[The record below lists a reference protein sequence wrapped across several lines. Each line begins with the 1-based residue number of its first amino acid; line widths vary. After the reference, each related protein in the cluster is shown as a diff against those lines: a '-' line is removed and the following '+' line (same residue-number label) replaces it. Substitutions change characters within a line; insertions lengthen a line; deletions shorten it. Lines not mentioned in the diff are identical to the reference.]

1 MSSVTAPPMTIAY
14 RCRISAGDHSDS
26 ELGGEF
32 WCDLREEAC
41 VGVSHAVQVKHG
53 LRIQNQAARD
63 RTDGKPRWR
72 PVAQTPFS
80 RTLHAPV
87 ASLAE
92 SPDRT
97 GLHAR
102 RPHRPAGRCLPPCT
116 FAESSPRQAG
126 LRWTRL
132 VFIQRPIHRVNCAR
146 LSPVIFA
153 RKRRTIPFW
162 PRLIR
167 RYCWARPA
175 LEMTRRLRLF
185 AHWIILIDKLKLVP
199 RYNEE

>member
-1 MSSVTAPPMTIAY
+1 MDY
-14 RCRISAGDHSDS
+14 EFRIKLLETELMGNRDAGQ
-26 ELGGEF
+26 
-32 WCDLREEAC
+32 
-41 VGVSHAVQVKHG
+41 SHI
-53 LRIQNQAARD
+53 LL
-63 RTDGKPRWR
+63 
-72 PVAQTPFS
+72 F

-185 AHWIILIDKLKLVP
+185 AHWIILTVSEIQELV
-199 RYNEE
+199 